1 MREGEA
7 ASLAKLRSLQG
18 RWREIWRTDRDGAT
32 QPFVQSQ
39 ALTVFS
45 GNTFSV
51 KVPGRDPTSQGNFV
65 IDVASEPRSITL
77 IFALEEGLGKRA
89 KGFATC
95 RATG

>member
-7 ASLAKLRSLQG
+7 ASLADLRSLQG

-32 QPFVQSQ
+32 QSSVQSQ

-51 KVPGRDPTSQGNFV
+51 KVPGCDHTSQGTSV
-65 IDVASEPRSITL
+65 IDAASEPRSITV
-77 IFALEEGLGKRA
+77 IFAPEEGQGKRA

-95 RATG
+95 RAAG